1 MRFPIFPV
9 PGSPAIPVVLTRP
22 YSGAC
27 RNMGTRALQP
37 NPAEER
43 N

>member
-1 MRFPIFPV
+1 MRLPIFPV
-9 PGSPAIPVVLTRP
+9 PGSPAMPVGPTRP

-27 RNMGTRALQP
+27 RNMGIKSPRP
-37 NPAEER
+37 SPAEER